1 MRKESATNSATF
13 LAFDFGMKR
22 IGVAVGQSLT
32 ATANPLPYLKARDGI
47 PHWEEIQTLINEWRP
62 SALIVGIP
70 LNMDGSEQQ
79 LTFCAR
85 KFSSRLKQKFH
96 LPVHGVDERLSTIE
110 ARSQLFEKSGY
121 KSLKKGYVDSIAAK
135 LILEDWLSR
144 NYFLKNR

>member
-1 MRKESATNSATF
+1 MPKGNNSATF

-32 ATANPLPYLKARDGI
+32 KTANPLPFLKAQDGI
-47 PHWEEIQTLINEWRP
+47 PHWPTIQALIDEWRP
-62 SALIVGIP
+62 AALIVGIP
-70 LNMDGSEQQ
+70 LNMDGSEQP

-85 KFSSRLKQKFH
+85 KFSNRLQQKFK
-96 LPVHGVDERLSTIE
+96 LAVHGVDERLSTIE

-135 LILEDWLSR
+135 LILEDWLGS
-144 NYFLKNR
+144 NNPP